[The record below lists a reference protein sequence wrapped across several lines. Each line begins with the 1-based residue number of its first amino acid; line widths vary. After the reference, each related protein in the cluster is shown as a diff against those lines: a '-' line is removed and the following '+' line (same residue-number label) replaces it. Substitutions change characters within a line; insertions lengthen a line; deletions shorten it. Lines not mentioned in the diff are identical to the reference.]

1 MFCTSVSSFFFIH
14 CAAAPADVHSRS
26 DGALAT
32 ETVKDFIT
40 TYAIIKMQDS
50 DEKKPQWNR
59 NEQLA

>member
-1 MFCTSVSSFFFIH
+1 MF
-14 CAAAPADVHSRS
+14 SRS

-32 ETVKDFIT
+32 EMVKDFIT